1 MLFVPKSQ
9 VAVPPYWLVE
19 TKQPER
25 GSLRG
30 GGGNRSKASVGS
42 GILSLPSSTPRKSVA
57 LSLPPVTPSVKSGT
71 QKKWQLSR
79 RVLSMPSATPSISKQ
94 QFQAQSAGSVCVGN
108 ASRRNL
114 GSSRS
119 QSVCVRSTGPKQ
131 KEVSAGSARKN
142 TPKVLF
148 VPKACSEDP
157 VLTKGSWERPT
168 FWKGRPPS
176 KVTQRLCG
184 TQFDPRKGRW
194 SPKMPWEWVCPI
206 HTCGLVIKGLTWA
219 SIRQGIS
226 MPVVN
231 TRKLTLPFSTL
242 SNPMSLLPPHLTSLL
257 PNGLGAVPCVL
268 TASELNYQVKNGPF
282 VPIVPLVTPK
292 RPCVHCVT

>member
-1 MLFVPKSQ
+1 
-9 VAVPPYWLVE
+9 
-19 TKQPER
+19 
-25 GSLRG
+25 
-30 GGGNRSKASVGS
+30 
-42 GILSLPSSTPRKSVA
+42 
-57 LSLPPVTPSVKSGT
+57 
-71 QKKWQLSR
+71 
-79 RVLSMPSATPSISKQ
+79 MPSATPSISKQ

-194 SPKMPWEWVCPI
+194 SPKMPWEWVCLI

-292 RPCVHCVT
+292 RPCVHCVTWIERVLKTLGVLRNKRSVAKKKGWPSSLLTRSLRLTRLNVKLLILFSGVGYTTVLNVSLSFGATLLTSLMSLVRTARLN